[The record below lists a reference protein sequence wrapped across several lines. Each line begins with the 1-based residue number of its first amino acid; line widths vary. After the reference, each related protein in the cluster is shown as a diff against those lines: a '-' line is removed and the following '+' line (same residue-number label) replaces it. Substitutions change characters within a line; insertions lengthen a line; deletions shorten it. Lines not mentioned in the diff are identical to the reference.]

1 MRRSIILIAL
11 LAAGTAAAEAAPPAL
26 QVYVT
31 EQNAD
36 VYVAL
41 FDRKA
46 VELAGCTNATDAKRL
61 LHQSESTETVE
72 TTLAKLKAEN
82 AYGEQ
87 LRLPCPGKSFDLDWP
102 AATPIWADVE
112 RSGNYYLPAPPSHT
126 GYYAVPAACT
136 EIKATLA
143 IRERLQ
149 LPGVLQGFL
158 APSDLGSPIVLD
170 CGRGDLSAPVDA
182 GSAGAAQWSLH
193 RFETFLSAESIGD
206 TIYVARYTPPGKDS
220 KPSYLPVLR
229 LDGRSTRDLI
239 VEGGAAAE
247 AAEAK
252 LRDLFGISRGD
263 PVTLLG
269 AEAVAAL
276 RSAVYVDLCL
286 TNCASYRRTP
296 AAFGQPG
303 VDLGLSELRL
313 GITASSLDPLGN
325 ARLDWTYAEG
335 RGFSFTDCPLLM
347 AALGL
352 TAPAIGDWMAETERA
367 LKATGSIGTSFDC
380 RGSARDTCTRRL
392 SEGDALTPARFA
404 AGDDCAGR
412 TNLRLELPAS
422 VKVPQALVLK
432 ALPFTTARLAPA
444 PGIARARLITSAN
457 RIPAGTASCVLA
469 STGVLIA
476 VDGLSRLELQQ
487 IDLARASGPSTD
499 EVVGLL
505 AQNSILALEDVTIGA
520 AGEGLT
526 TLPRGISLC
535 VADLYASNLKVEADM
550 LAVQAVRS
558 RLLLFGRAPAH
569 STLTRARYG
578 AILSSDSRMRMDFTE
593 VAAANPLVLR
603 GAQVAGRSDSLTPMS
618 SAPAAGSG
626 VQLERNSSASF
637 TTSTVAGFHCAVSF
651 ADDASSASFLLPGN
665 DIAHDNTNRACGPG
679 RFSLI
684 E

>member
-1 MRRSIILIAL
+1 MRRPTILIAL
-11 LAAGTAAAEAAPPAL
+11 LVAGMATAEAAPPAL

-46 VELAGCTNATDAKRL
+46 VELAGCTSATDAKRL
-61 LHQSESTETVE
+61 LHLPESTEAVE
-72 TTLAKLKAEN
+72 TTLAKLKTEN

-112 RSGNYYLPAPPSHT
+112 RSGNYYLPAPPLRT

-170 CGRGDLSAPVDA
+170 CGRGDLLVPLDA
-182 GSAGAAQWSLH
+182 AGAGGAQWSLH

-206 TIYVARYTPPGKDS
+206 TIYVARYLPSGKDL
-220 KPSYLPVLR
+220 KPSYLPILR
-229 LDGRSTRDLI
+229 FDSRSTRDLI

-252 LRDLFGISRGD
+252 LRDLFGVSRGD

-276 RSAVYVDLCL
+276 RAAPYVDLCL
-286 TNCASYRRTP
+286 TNCAGYRRAP

-303 VDLGLSELRL
+303 VDLGLSDLPP

-325 ARLDWTYAEG
+325 ERLDWTYAEG
-335 RGFSFTDCPLLM
+335 RSLSFTGCPLLT

-352 TAPAIGDWMAETERA
+352 TAPAVGDWMAETERT
-367 LKATGSIGTSFDC
+367 LKTTGSNGISFDC

-392 SEGDALTPARFA
+392 NDGDALTLARFA
-404 AGDDCAGR
+404 AADDCAGR

-432 ALPFTTARLAPA
+432 ALPFTTVRLAPV
-444 PGIARARLITSAN
+444 PGIARARLITSDN
-457 RIPAGTASCVLA
+457 RIPAGTVSCVLA

-476 VDGLSRLELQQ
+476 ADGLSRLEMQR

-505 AQNSILALEDVTIGA
+505 AQNGILALEDVTIGG

-526 TLPRGISLC
+526 TLARGISLC
-535 VADLYASNLKVEADM
+535 LADLYAGNLKVEADM
-550 LAVQAVRS
+550 LALQGVRA
-558 RLLLFGRAPAH
+558 RLLVFGRVPGRSA
-569 STLTRARYG
+569 LTRARYG
-578 AILSSDSRMRMDFTE
+578 AILSSDSRMRMDFTD

-603 GAQVAGRSDSLTPMS
+603 GAQVAGRSDRLTPIS
-618 SAPAAGSG
+618 GAPAVGSG

-665 DIAHDNTNRACGPG
+665 DITHDNTNRACGPG

>member
-11 LAAGTAAAEAAPPAL
+11 LVATTATGEAAPPAL

-41 FDRKA
+41 FDSKA
-46 VELAGCTNATDAKRL
+46 VELAGCTNAADAKRL
-61 LHQSESTETVE
+61 LHLPESIETVE
-72 TTLAKLKAEN
+72 TTLARLKAEN

-87 LRLPCPGKSFDLDWP
+87 SRLPCPSKPFDLDWP

-112 RSGNYYLPAPPSHT
+112 RSGNYYLPAPPSRT
-126 GYYAVPAACT
+126 GYYAVPTACL

-170 CGRGDLSAPVDA
+170 CGRGDLSVPVDA
-182 GSAGAAQWSLH
+182 AGAGAQWSLH
-193 RFETFLSAESIGD
+193 RFETFLSADSIGD
-206 TIYVARYTPPGKDS
+206 TIYVARYMPSAKDS

-239 VEGGAAAE
+239 VEAGVAAE

-276 RSAVYVDLCL
+276 RVAVYVDLCL
-286 TNCASYRRTP
+286 TDCARYRRAP

-303 VDLGLSELRL
+303 VDLGLSELPP

-325 ARLDWTYAEG
+325 ARLNWTYAEG
-335 RGFSFTDCPLLM
+335 RSLSFTGCPLLT

-352 TAPAIGDWMAETERA
+352 TAPAIGDWMAETERT
-367 LKATGSIGTSFDC
+367 LKTTSSNGISFDC

-392 SEGDALTPARFA
+392 NDGDALTPARFA
-404 AGDDCAGR
+404 AADDCAGR

-432 ALPFTTARLAPA
+432 ALPFTTVRLAPL
-444 PGIARARLITSAN
+444 PGIARARLIASDS
-457 RIPAGTASCVLA
+457 RIPAGTVSCVLA

-476 VDGLSRLELQQ
+476 VDGLSRLELQR
-487 IDLARASGPSTD
+487 IDLARAAGPSTD

-505 AQNSILALEDVTIGA
+505 AQNGIVALDDVTIGA

-526 TLPRGISLC
+526 TLARGISLC
-535 VADLYASNLKVEADM
+535 LADLYAGNLKVEADM
-550 LAVQAVRS
+550 LAVQAVRA
-558 RLLLFGRAPAH
+558 RLLVFGRVPTRSA
-569 STLTRARYG
+569 LTRARYG
-578 AILSSDSRMRMDFTE
+578 AILSSDSRMRMDFTD

-603 GAQVAGRSDSLTPMS
+603 GAQVAGRSDRLTPMS
-618 SAPAAGSG
+618 SASAVGSG
-626 VQLERNSSASF
+626 IQLERSSSANF

-665 DIAHDNTNRACGPG
+665 DITHDNTNRACGPG